1 MNLTSHDP
9 QNSHQR
15 GEFPVP
21 NTEHHRSRRRMI
33 SSLRE
38 AIAATPEDLMASWR
52 EESQAWE
59 HASWIDGDLGVI
71 HPSGL
76 PHRVALKV

>member
-1 MNLTSHDP
+1 
-9 QNSHQR
+9 
-15 GEFPVP
+15 
-21 NTEHHRSRRRMI
+21 MI